1 LIDKNIPVN
10 KDRLYA
16 DVEKLTSVT
25 PPRNHANLSSLNTVA
40 DYISDEFKKLDCKAE
55 FQKYTANGYEYKNV
69 LTSFGPKEGARVIVG
84 AHYDVCGNQPG
95 ADDNASAVAGI
106 LEIARLINELKPEL
120 KHRIDLAAYALEEPP
135 YFRTKYMGSAVH
147 AKSLSKAN
155 ISVRVMINLEMIG
168 YFSEKEHSQKYPL
181 FFLKWLY
188 PEKANYISLV
198 GKVRQHK
205 IVNEVKRF
213 VKQASD
219 IDVQS
224 ANVPRFIP
232 GIDFSDHLN
241 YWNENYEAI
250 MVTDTAFY
258 RNPNYH
264 SASDTIDT
272 LDFDKMAE
280 VVKGIYW
287 AVVNL

>member
-1 LIDKNIPVN
+1 MPVS
-10 KDRLYA
+10 KERLYA
-16 DVEKLTSVT
+16 DVEKLTSVN

-40 DYISDEFKKLDCKAE
+40 DYIFDEFKKLNCKVE
-55 FQKYTANGYEYKNV
+55 FQNYTANGYEYKNV
-69 LTSFGPKEGARVIVG
+69 QTSFGPETKERIIVG

-95 ADDNASAVAGI
+95 ADDNASAVAGM
-106 LEIARLINELKPEL
+106 LEIARLISELKPEL
-120 KHRIDLAAYALEEPP
+120 KYRVDFAAYTLEEPP

-147 AKSLSKAN
+147 AKSLKKAGSKVK
-155 ISVRVMINLEMIG
+155 IMICLEMIG
-168 YFSEKEHSQKYPL
+168 YFSEEEHSQKYPI
-181 FFLKWLY
+181 FFMKWFY
-188 PEKANYISLV
+188 PDTANYILLIAKV
-198 GKVRQHK
+198 GQSK
-205 IVNEVKRF
+205 IVNEVK
-213 VKQASD
+213 KIMKEGSD

-272 LDFDKMAE
+272 LDFDKIAE

-287 AVVNL
+287 VVVNL